1 MSHSK
6 IIDLRERCGKQAS
19 SNDFDNDN
27 DLATQQECI
36 RLLRAF
42 TQIANPRIRAAIIQ
56 AAQEAASNAK
66 WGRCQRPIA
75 SRILR
80 RWPTMPTLKSFRSSA
95 VEFGRTVSSISFCV
109 ELCHTKYHCQPRS
122 GRQTKMRADMVAQ
135 FRTPFGAIVGRQIE
149 DQ

>member
-19 SNDFDNDN
+19 SDDFDNDN

-66 WGRCQRPIA
+66 
-75 SRILR
+75 
-80 RWPTMPTLKSFRSSA
+80 
-95 VEFGRTVSSISFCV
+95 
-109 ELCHTKYHCQPRS
+109 
-122 GRQTKMRADMVAQ
+122 
-135 FRTPFGAIVGRQIE
+135 
-149 DQ
+149 